1 MLYISTEIIRNK
13 GLLNNKV
20 LVYDIVYIII
30 NTINTYYIMC
40 MNNIVKLNKE

>member
-13 GLLNNKV
+13 ELLNNK
-20 LVYDIVYIII
+20 VYDIVYIII